1 MKRITILI
9 TFFLSTIHLT
19 LGQTNQSWSLKACI
33 EYALKNNLKIQKSRL
48 NESTA
53 QTEVKQAIS
62 ALFPSLSASMTQS
75 VAYRPFQENSAQ
87 FVNGSKTSVSNN
99 KASQSGSYGINA
111 SWTIWNGKKNIQTI
125 KSKRLNL
132 QMTELATET
141 ETNDIQEQIA
151 QLYIQILY
159 SQEAVTVNEALLK
172 CDEQEYER
180 GKEMVKQGK
189 MSCSDLAQ
197 LEAQMMSGRYDVV
210 NSKTQV
216 DNYKLQLKQLL
227 ELTGTDDIK
236 IVPLTQVEQAAMET
250 IPDKQQVYQTALNI
264 RPEIRSSQLNCES
277 ASLDISIAKSGY
289 WPSIQLTAGIGNNH
303 MTGTEEKFF
312 DQIKQ
317 NLTGS
322 IGVNISIPIY
332 SNRENKSAVEKARI
346 NHMTSLLDMQD
357 QQKNLYNSIETY
369 WLAAVNNQK
378 KYEASQSNVKSAQI
392 NYDQTNEQFHLGLK
406 NLVELTTSRTQ
417 LLSARQEMI
426 QSKYTALLNIQ
437 LLKFYSGENINL

>member
-277 ASLDISIAKSGY
+277 ARLDISIAKSGY

>member
-378 KYEASQSNVKSAQI
+378 KYEASQSNVRSAQI

>member
-159 SQEAVTVNEALLK
+159 
-172 CDEQEYER
+172 
-180 GKEMVKQGK
+180 
-189 MSCSDLAQ
+189 
-197 LEAQMMSGRYDVV
+197 
-210 NSKTQV
+210 
-216 DNYKLQLKQLL
+216 
-227 ELTGTDDIK
+227 
-236 IVPLTQVEQAAMET
+236 
-250 IPDKQQVYQTALNI
+250 
-264 RPEIRSSQLNCES
+264 
-277 ASLDISIAKSGY
+277 LDIISSVLFQQK
-289 WPSIQLTAGIGNNH
+289 LTICY
-303 MTGTEEKFF
+303 
-312 DQIKQ
+312 
-317 NLTGS
+317 NLT
-322 IGVNISIPIY
+322 
-332 SNRENKSAVEKARI
+332 
-346 NHMTSLLDMQD
+346 LF
-357 QQKNLYNSIETY
+357 LY
-369 WLAAVNNQK
+369 
-378 KYEASQSNVKSAQI
+378 
-392 NYDQTNEQFHLGLK
+392 LK
-406 NLVELTTSRTQ
+406 TT
-417 LLSARQEMI
+417 L
-426 QSKYTALLNIQ
+426 
-437 LLKFYSGENINL
+437 